1 MENKKKFIAG
11 VATMATLAALAAPG
25 VAMAS
30 DGTLTI
36 NAGTGSTL

>member
-30 DGTLTI
+30 DDSMGLSY
-36 NAGTGSTL
+36 A